1 MSGFNDRPFCGT
13 NNGQNERTK
22 MMKKRLLSHILA
34 ALTVSVTLA
43 SCVGQT
49 GEDET
54 TAGAETTV
62 GDETPDELVRQLYG
76 ERDYGGRKLRILA
89 VGAGAQ
95 WYNLIGSE
103 ANEVWFE
110 DAGSDLL
117 QKSVYERNK
126 SSEQLLNMEIV
137 PMWCNSSQEV
147 REKVVSAA
155 LANIDDFDVSFAS
168 LPEQMTAAANGAL
181 LNLNDYDS
189 FDGTHSWWNE
199 KFVKNITLFGT
210 DIYVIAGAINIW
222 DDCSIEALIFNKDYI
237 ERHGCDD
244 PYQMVF
250 DGEWTIDNQRV
261 LMKQCTA
268 DVNGDQ
274 DMDDADNWGASGI
287 GIILY
292 SGLYGLDTGITRMNE
307 DGFPELTCTTEEHIT
322 KVQSY
327 FNTVMNSD
335 ALYQQGING
344 EKTYYDM
351 FTDGQ
356 SALMMANLTSLFG
369 LRNMEDEYG
378 ILPLAKYNAEQLD
391 YTGKNN
397 SDFYTCYA
405 VPKSCTDP
413 DFALTAL
420 EVMSGYSVDTLD
432 YNLHEIL
439 FASKLTR
446 DRESRQVLKILQNT
460 ISFDWAYVGDW
471 RGNLVSIYDLKAGWP
486 FTLASRLESEVDS
499 AQARLDNM
507 IEGFAGRSGG

>member
-22 MMKKRLLSHILA
+22 MKKKRLLSLILA

-62 GDETPDELVRQLYG
+62 GDETPDELVRQIYG

-274 DMDDADNWGASGI
+274 DMDDADN
-287 GIILY
+287 
-292 SGLYGLDTGITRMNE
+292 
-307 DGFPELTCTTEEHIT
+307 C
-322 KVQSY
+322 K
-327 FNTVMNSD
+327 
-335 ALYQQGING
+335 
-344 EKTYYDM
+344 
-351 FTDGQ
+351 
-356 SALMMANLTSLFG
+356 
-369 LRNMEDEYG
+369 RNR
-378 ILPLAKYNAEQLD
+378 N
-391 YTGKNN
+391 
-397 SDFYTCYA
+397 
-405 VPKSCTDP
+405 
-413 DFALTAL
+413 
-420 EVMSGYSVDTLD
+420 YSVFRIIRARHRNNPDERGRLSRAD
-432 YNLHEIL
+432 LHDG
-439 FASKLTR
+439 R
-446 DRESRQVLKILQNT
+446 
-460 ISFDWAYVGDW
+460 AYYQGAVVFQY
-471 RGNLVSIYDLKAGWP
+471 RNEQRRSVSAGH
-486 FTLASRLESEVDS
+486 
-499 AQARLDNM
+499 
-507 IEGFAGRSGG
+507 

>member
-13 NNGQNERTK
+13 NNGQNERTN
-22 MMKKRLLSHILA
+22 MMKKRLLSLILA

-62 GDETPDELVRQLYG
+62 GDETPGELVRQLYG

-237 ERHGCDD
+237 ERHGCAGA
-244 PYQMVF
+244 YQMVF
-250 DGEWTIDNQRV
+250 DGEGAIDNQRV
-261 LMKQCTA
+261 L
-268 DVNGDQ
+268 V
-274 DMDDADNWGASGI
+274 
-287 GIILY
+287 
-292 SGLYGLDTGITRMNE
+292 R
-307 DGFPELTCTTEEHIT
+307 
-322 KVQSY
+322 
-327 FNTVMNSD
+327 
-335 ALYQQGING
+335 
-344 EKTYYDM
+344 
-351 FTDGQ
+351 
-356 SALMMANLTSLFG
+356 
-369 LRNMEDEYG
+369 
-378 ILPLAKYNAEQLD
+378 
-391 YTGKNN
+391 
-397 SDFYTCYA
+397 
-405 VPKSCTDP
+405 
-413 DFALTAL
+413 
-420 EVMSGYSVDTLD
+420 
-432 YNLHEIL
+432 
-439 FASKLTR
+439 
-446 DRESRQVLKILQNT
+446 
-460 ISFDWAYVGDW
+460 
-471 RGNLVSIYDLKAGWP
+471 
-486 FTLASRLESEVDS
+486 
-499 AQARLDNM
+499 
-507 IEGFAGRSGG
+507 